1 MSTLTLHVPVVAP
14 DISPAPAV
22 IVRAARIADA
32 ERIAALVNI
41 YAAEGIMLPRTP
53 QMVELATSDYVVA
66 TDAHGRLL
74 ACGALREYSPSIA
87 EVSSIAVA
95 REAHGLGLGTRI
107 VGAVE
112 ELARKRDLG
121 EVFALTMSP
130 RFFETM
136 GYEIVDVARYPEK
149 QRGCAD
155 ICVRKSLAA
164 GARALSA
171 AA

>member
-1 MSTLTLHVPVVAP
+1 MSTLTLHAPVPVR
-14 DISPAPAV
+14 DILRAPAV
-22 IVRAARIADA
+22 VVRPARISDA
-32 ERIAALVNI
+32 ERIAALVNV

-53 QMVELATSDYVVA
+53 QMVALATSNYVLA
-66 TDAHGRLL
+66 TDERDTLL

-136 GYEIVDVARYPEK
+136 GYTVVDVALYPEK

-155 ICVRKSLAA
+155 ICMRKSLAA
-164 GARALSA
+164 DAREQYA